1 MESRIRPRQMA
12 VDGVR
17 MGAGQSPR
25 RTCFQPGCFR
35 VGVGGTRREGCV
47 GGTCRELRRGSD
59 CALRIGGA
67 SGQSAL
73 LLVPAPLPCSPL
85 TPVGM
90 QGFLQPRT
98 VQSRGPPGVTG
109 TRLPDRGQAVWRPAE
124 GARCHRQHQGQRP
137 QQHCRSFVPP
147 PARPRGTKTSAEIGR
162 AHV

>member
-1 MESRIRPRQMA
+1 
-12 VDGVR
+12 

-59 CALRIGGA
+59 CAMRIGGA

-109 TRLPDRGQAVWRPAE
+109 ARLPDRGQAVWRPAE
-124 GARCHRQHQGQRP
+124 GAPRRCPGGRVPRLPEEPRKRRSHYRAGTPSYRLGDAQRTILAMIISENVFIS
-137 QQHCRSFVPP
+137 H
-147 PARPRGTKTSAEIGR
+147 
-162 AHV
+162 